1 MDGMRGRGVH
11 AAALAGEDRKG
22 TWEEGIG
29 DGGVNVSVGVG
40 VGVGDAGGGAG
51 QWAGG
56 KERVGHCVQG
66 RDIRVSRRRRNCSL
80 ASRWVQRPA
89 NKRTTRSRKEA
100 RATRH

>member
-1 MDGMRGRGVH
+1 MHGVRGRGVH

-29 DGGVNVSVGVG
+29 YGGVNVRVSVSA
-40 VGVGDAGGGAG
+40 GVGDASGGAG

-66 RDIRVSRRRRNCSL
+66 RDIQVSAAESEL
-80 ASRWVQRPA
+80 
-89 NKRTTRSRKEA
+89 
-100 RATRH
+100 